1 LATWVWE
8 EGLGKQTAKAGL
20 TPRPNGSAW
29 MILKLRK
36 QTSKLA
42 ALFTTVLLHQAMYLR
57 LEAVA
62 LLILSKAFASANAAA
77 YYQG

>member
-1 LATWVWE
+1 
-8 EGLGKQTAKAGL
+8 
-20 TPRPNGSAW
+20 

>member
-1 LATWVWE
+1 MWVWE
-8 EGLGKQTAKAGL
+8 EGLGKQTAKAGPI
-20 TPRPNGSAW
+20 PRPNGSAW

-42 ALFTTVLLHQAMYLR
+42 ALSTIVLLHQAINLR
-57 LEAVA
+57 LQGVA
-62 LLILSKAFASANAAA
+62 PLILSKAFASANAAS